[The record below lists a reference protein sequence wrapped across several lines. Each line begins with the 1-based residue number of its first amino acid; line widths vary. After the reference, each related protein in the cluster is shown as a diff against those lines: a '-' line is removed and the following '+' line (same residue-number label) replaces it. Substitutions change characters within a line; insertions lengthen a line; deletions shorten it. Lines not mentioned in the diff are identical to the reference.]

1 MSRKQIFA
9 NLTSST
15 SGASLDES
23 VQTNEVTQA
32 PKRLS
37 RIRPL
42 LGSPDLVDDGGRSP
56 IGAIGQSLGELTE
69 RSKRADE
76 IENMLLSGQTV
87 VELDPGSVE
96 PSFIPDRMPADD
108 EAFRSF
114 VDAIRNEGQQVP
126 ILVRPHP
133 ERSDKYQVAFGHRRL
148 RAAIELGI
156 PVKAIVRP
164 LSDQELVVAQGQEN
178 NERQDLSYIEKVRFA
193 QRLEQQFPRDII
205 MSALS
210 IYKSDLS
217 NMLSV
222 ATKVPRDVIDA
233 IGPAHGIGRRSWIA
247 LAEILATDKTNIDKA
262 RKLASNPRFNALPSK
277 ERFDAVAKA
286 LKGTPLT
293 KNAEQ
298 LLSHSGDEL
307 GRLTQSKQK
316 ITLTVDRRASPDF
329 AKFVTNELPRLF
341 EEYLQSSQQARQ
353 GSRE

>member
-9 NLTSST
+9 SLTSSK
-15 SGASLDES
+15 SDASLDGS
-23 VQTNEVTQA
+23 VQTNEAAQA
-32 PKRLS
+32 PKRPS

-69 RSKRADE
+69 RSRRADE

-87 VELDPGSVE
+87 VELDTGAVE

-114 VDAIRNEGQQVP
+114 VDAIRKEGQQVP

-133 ERSDKYQVAFGHRRL
+133 ELSDKYQVAFGHRRL
-148 RAAIELGI
+148 RAATELGI
-156 PVKAIVRP
+156 AVKAIVRP

-222 ATKVPRDVIDA
+222 AAKVPGDVIDA

-247 LAEILATDKTNIDKA
+247 LADSLAADKANIDKA
-262 RKLASNPRFNALPSK
+262 RKLASTPGFNAFPSK

-286 LKGTPLT
+286 LKDTPLT
-293 KNAEQ
+293 KNDDQ

-341 EEYLQSSQQARQ
+341 EEYLQSSR
-353 GSRE
+353 